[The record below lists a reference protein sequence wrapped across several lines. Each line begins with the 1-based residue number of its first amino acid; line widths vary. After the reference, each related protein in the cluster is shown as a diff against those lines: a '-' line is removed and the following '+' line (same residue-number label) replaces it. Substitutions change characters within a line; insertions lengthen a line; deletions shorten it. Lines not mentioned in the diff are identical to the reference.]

1 MTVNDMN
8 TNLTRRKVLKA
19 GSALIL
25 LPLLVVTRKA
35 GATTNATLR
44 SELKYQDHP
53 KDDMSCSTCLE
64 FIPGKTDKDLG
75 KCKVIPGDDEI
86 SPNGYCTKWNT
97 M

>member
-1 MTVNDMN
+1 MN
-8 TNLTRRKVLKA
+8 TNLTRRDFLKSASLALVLIPIMAASKQA
-19 GSALIL
+19 MAN
-25 LPLLVVTRKA
+25 
-35 GATTNATLR
+35 TNSKLR
-44 SELKYQDHP
+44 TELQYQNLP
-53 KDDMSCSTCLE
+53 KDNMSCTTCME